1 MEDLLQLSVLF
12 EYYGS
17 LLTDRQFDICDM
29 YLNQNLSLSEIS
41 ENLGIT
47 RQGVR
52 DALKKAE
59 GILINFETKLGIMKK
74 NEMLSEIVT
83 EIQNHLM
90 NSNVSVEIKKQIE
103 TLTNQINDLL

>member
-12 EYYGS
+12 EYYGA
-17 LLTDRQFDICDM
+17 LLTERQFDICDM

-52 DALKKAE
+52 DALIKSE
-59 GILINFETKLGIMKK
+59 GILINFESKLGIMKK
-74 NEMLSEIVT
+74 NETLSELVA
-83 EIQNHLM
+83 EIQNCY
-90 NSNVSVEIKKQIE
+90 EISSASDEAKKQIE
-103 TLTNQINDLL
+103 KLTNRINDLL